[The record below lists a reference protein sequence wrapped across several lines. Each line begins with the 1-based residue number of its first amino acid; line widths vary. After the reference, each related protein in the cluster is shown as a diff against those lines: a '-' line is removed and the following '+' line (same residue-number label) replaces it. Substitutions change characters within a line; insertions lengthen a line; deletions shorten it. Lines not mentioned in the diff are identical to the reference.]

1 MKPKILVADNI
12 AEEGISA
19 LSSEADVEV
28 KFKLKPVELI
38 DIIGDYDALVV
49 RSETKVTAQV
59 IEAGKRLQVIG
70 RAGIGVDNIDLDAAT
85 RRGVVVVN
93 APTGN
98 AIATAE
104 HTIALLLALAR
115 HIPQACSRLRS
126 GEWKRESYMGTEVR
140 NKTLGIVGM
149 GRVGSEVARMA
160 KGLDLKLL
168 VYDPYVS
175 SDKASHLGVELVSL
189 EELLKRSDFITV
201 HVPLTPATK
210 GLIGKKEFELV
221 KPTVRFINAARGGII
236 DEEALFQAINE
247 GKVAGAAVDVFSK
260 EPAQDNILLKS
271 DKIIVT
277 PHLGASTAEA
287 QTSVAVDV
295 AEQVLAVLNGQ
306 AARYAV
312 NVPLI
317 SPEIAAVLSP
327 YMPVASDI
335 GKLCIQLSDGRLSS
349 IAIRYEGEISN
360 YDTTALK
367 AAIIGSILEPMTDER
382 VNLVNAN
389 VIAQSRGLKII
400 EQKTSRCENYTS
412 LITVEVTTDKGT
424 TTVAGTLMREQTH
437 IVRVNNYWLDIVPTG
452 GYWLFSD
459 HLDRPGI
466 IGAVGFVTG
475 ESDINISS
483 MLVARL
489 KPRGPALM
497 VLAADEQLNE
507 KQIQKLLAIPDIY
520 TAKVVKL

>member
-1 MKPKILVADNI
+1 MKPRILVADNI
-12 AEEGISA
+12 ADEGINI
-19 LSSEADVEV
+19 LRTEADVDI
-28 KFKLKPVELI
+28 KLKQKPEQLRA
-38 DIIGDYDALVV
+38 IIGDYDALIV
-49 RSETKVTAQV
+49 RSETKVTADI
-59 IEAGKRLQVIG
+59 IEAGKKLQVIG

-85 RRGVVVVN
+85 RHGIVVVN
-93 APTGN
+93 APAGN
-98 AIATAE
+98 AVSTAE
-104 HTIALLLALAR
+104 HTIALLFSLAR
-115 HIPQACSRLRS
+115 HIPQANNRLKS
-126 GEWKRESYMGTEVR
+126 GEWKREDFIGTEVR
-140 NKTLGIVGM
+140 NKTLGIIGL

-160 KGLDLKLL
+160 KALEMKLL

-175 SDKASHLGVELVSL
+175 SEKASRLGVELVSL

-236 DEEALFQAINE
+236 DEEALFQAICE

-260 EPAQDNILLKS
+260 EPAHDNILLKS
-271 DKIIVT
+271 DKVIVT
-277 PHLGASTAEA
+277 PHLAASTTEA

-295 AEQVLAVLNGQ
+295 AEQVLAVLKGQ

-317 SPEIAAVLSP
+317 SPEIASILSP

-335 GKLCIQLSDGRLSS
+335 GKLCIQLAEGRLST
-349 IAIRYEGEISN
+349 IVIKYEGEIAD
-360 YDTTALK
+360 YDTAALK

-389 VIAQSRGLKII
+389 VIAQSRGLKVV

-466 IGAVGFVTG
+466 IGAVGQITG
-475 ESDINISS
+475 EADINISS

-497 VLAADEQLNE
+497 VLSLDEQLNDE
-507 KQIQKLLAIPDIY
+507 QLKRLLTIPGIY

>member
-1 MKPKILVADNI
+1 MQLKILVSDNI
-12 AEEGISA
+12 AEEGIA
-19 LSSEADVEV
+19 VLRHEAHVDV
-28 KFKLKPVELI
+28 KLKMRLDELLAVI
-38 DIIGDYDALVV
+38 PDYDALVV
-49 RSETKVTAQV
+49 RSETEVTAQV
-59 IEAGKRLQVIG
+59 IEAGKKLQVIG

-85 RRGVVVVN
+85 RQGVVVVN

-115 HIPQACSRLRS
+115 HIPQACSRLKS
-126 GEWKRESYMGTEVR
+126 GEWRRESFMGTEVR
-140 NKTLGIVGM
+140 NKTLGIVGL
-149 GRVGSEVARMA
+149 GRVGSEVARVA
-160 KGLDLKLL
+160 KGLDLRLL
-168 VYDPYVS
+168 VYDPYVAS
-175 SDKASHLGVELVSL
+175 EKASHLGVELVSL

-201 HVPLTPATK
+201 HVPLTPQTK
-210 GLIGKKEFELV
+210 GLIGKKEFDLV

-236 DEEALFQAINE
+236 DEEALFQAIDE
-247 GKVAGAAVDVFSK
+247 GKVAGAAVDVFTK
-260 EPAQDNILLKS
+260 EPAHDNILLKC
-271 DKIIVT
+271 DKVIVT
-277 PHLGASTAEA
+277 PHLAASTAEA

-295 AEQVLAVLNGQ
+295 AEQVLAVLKGQ

-335 GKLCIQLSDGRLSS
+335 GKLCIQLADGRLNS
-349 IAIRYEGEISN
+349 IVISYEGEISD

-389 VIAQSRGLKII
+389 VIAQNRGLKVI

-412 LITVEVTTDKGT
+412 LITVEVTTNKGT

-466 IGAVGFVTG
+466 IGAVGLVTG

-497 VLAADEQLNE
+497 VLAVDEQLNE
-507 KQIQKLLAIPDIY
+507 KQLQKLLAIPDVY

>member
-1 MKPKILVADNI
+1 
-12 AEEGISA
+12 
-19 LSSEADVEV
+19 
-28 KFKLKPVELI
+28 
-38 DIIGDYDALVV
+38 
-49 RSETKVTAQV
+49 
-59 IEAGKRLQVIG
+59 
-70 RAGIGVDNIDLDAAT
+70 
-85 RRGVVVVN
+85 
-93 APTGN
+93 
-98 AIATAE
+98 
-104 HTIALLLALAR
+104 
-115 HIPQACSRLRS
+115 
-126 GEWKRESYMGTEVR
+126 
-140 NKTLGIVGM
+140 
-149 GRVGSEVARMA
+149 MA

-175 SDKASHLGVELVSL
+175 SEKASHLGVELVSL

-210 GLIGKKEFELV
+210 GLIGKKEFDLV

-236 DEEALFQAINE
+236 DEEALFQALND
-247 GKVAGAAVDVFSK
+247 GKVAGAGVDVFTK
-260 EPAQDNILLKS
+260 EPADDNILLKS
-271 DKIIVT
+271 DKVIVT
-277 PHLGASTAEA
+277 PHLAASTAEA

-295 AEQVLAVLNGQ
+295 AEQVLAVLKGQ

-335 GKLCIQLSDGRLSS
+335 GRLCIQLAEGRLNA
-349 IAIRYEGEISN
+349 IVIRYEGEIAD
-360 YDTTALK
+360 YDTAALK

-389 VIAQSRGLKII
+389 VIAQSRGLKVI
-400 EQKTSRCENYTS
+400 EQKTARCENYTS
-412 LITVEVTTDKGT
+412 LVTVEVTTDKGT

-466 IGAVGFVTG
+466 IGAVGLVTG

-497 VLAADEQLNE
+497 VLAVDEQLNE